1 MLLVADVHG
10 AVDSLARVASQGQPL
25 LVLGDLINFID
36 YRTRTGIIADVS
48 GQDLAD
54 RFVALRTE
62 GRTEEASAMWRKH
75 TRGRENELRSQY
87 NEAIAAAYREICAAL
102 DSSEAYVTYGNG
114 DRPDMLAEHLPASA
128 RFVDAEVI
136 EIEGIRVGFAGGG
149 TVRIGTPGEVTEAE
163 MEEKLAK
170 LGPVDVLCTHVPPA
184 IPALAT
190 DVIAGSEKGS
200 QAILDYVETHKPP
213 FHYFGDIHQP
223 RATTWR
229 IGSTVT
235 RNLGYFRATGRA
247 TRHG

>member
-1 MLLVADVHG
+1 
-10 AVDSLARVASQGQPL
+10 
-25 LVLGDLINFID
+25 
-36 YRTRTGIIADVS
+36 
-48 GQDLAD
+48 
-54 RFVALRTE
+54 
-62 GRTEEASAMWRKH
+62 
-75 TRGRENELRSQY
+75 
-87 NEAIAAAYREICAAL
+87 
-102 DSSEAYVTYGNG
+102 
-114 DRPDMLAEHLPASA
+114 
-128 RFVDAEVI
+128 
-136 EIEGIRVGFAGGG
+136 
-149 TVRIGTPGEVTEAE
+149 VRIGTPGEVTEAE

-200 QAILDYVETHKPP
+200 QAILDYVETHKPA

-247 TRHG
+247 TQHG

>member
-149 TVRIGTPGEVTEAE
+149 TVRIGTPGEVTEA
-163 MEEKLAK
+163 
-170 LGPVDVLCTHVPPA
+170 
-184 IPALAT
+184 
-190 DVIAGSEKGS
+190 
-200 QAILDYVETHKPP
+200 
-213 FHYFGDIHQP
+213 
-223 RATTWR
+223 
-229 IGSTVT
+229 
-235 RNLGYFRATGRA
+235 
-247 TRHG
+247 